1 MTFRREASVIHD
13 YILFVHNGQSN
24 ILEHRCKWHV
34 ITILGW
40 AFSSSCT
47 TVEWRE
53 TNTHTQIETLTYLWL
68 LLIWN
73 LIQNRRKIGRI
84 TISSWMLRC
93 FNVIPD
99 YFSHFFL
106 TLALWNIIPIQSFLG
121 RKKRPIHHTSYT
133 CNIEQRHKNNH
144 TIRKQKMTSY
154 WKIITSK
161 QNA

>member
-121 RKKRPIHHTSYT
+121 RKKDLFITLLTLVTLNKGIKTIIRFVNKKWHH
-133 CNIEQRHKNNH
+133 IEK
-144 TIRKQKMTSY
+144 
-154 WKIITSK
+154 
-161 QNA
+161 

>member
-53 TNTHTQIETLTYLWL
+53 TNIHTQIETLTYLWL

-121 RKKRPIHHTSYT
+121 RKKDLFITLLTLVTLNKGIKTIIRFVNKKWHH
-133 CNIEQRHKNNH
+133 IEK
-144 TIRKQKMTSY
+144 
-154 WKIITSK
+154 
-161 QNA
+161 

>member
-1 MTFRREASVIHD
+1 MSGMTFRREASVIHD

-121 RKKRPIHHTSYT
+121 RKKDLFITLLTLVTLNKGIKTIIRFVNKKWHH
-133 CNIEQRHKNNH
+133 IEK
-144 TIRKQKMTSY
+144 
-154 WKIITSK
+154 
-161 QNA
+161 